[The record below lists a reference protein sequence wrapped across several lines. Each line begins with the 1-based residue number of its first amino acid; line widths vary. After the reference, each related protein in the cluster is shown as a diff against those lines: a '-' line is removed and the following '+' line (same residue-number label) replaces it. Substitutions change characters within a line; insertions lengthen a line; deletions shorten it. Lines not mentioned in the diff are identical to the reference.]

1 MFSPD
6 DIQARL
12 RQRPFVPLRIVTTTG
27 QTYDIHIPELM
38 MVGRHYLI
46 VGMPSKENP
55 TQLEQDTRVAII
67 HVVEIQDLPTSPA
80 THNGPPT

>member
-27 QTYDIHIPELM
+27 QTYDIHNPELM